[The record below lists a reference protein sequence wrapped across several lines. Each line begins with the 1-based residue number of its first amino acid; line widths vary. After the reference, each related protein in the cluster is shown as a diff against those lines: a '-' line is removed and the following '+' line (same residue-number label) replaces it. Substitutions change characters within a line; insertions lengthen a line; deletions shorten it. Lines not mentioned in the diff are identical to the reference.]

1 MEFSQNQY
9 NILFLIIISFILFVT
24 IFKWID
30 YLTNENYIV
39 EATLP
44 RAPAFRPSVEAT
56 LPSVECFINEITEE
70 KYDGSTSHT
79 VDLPLTTYYS
89 CKNFCGPTAR
99 CSITGQQCSA
109 DIDCPGCQPY
119 SPPVP
124 KAKGCVPGDNDA
136 GKLTVGITPQYSPL
150 TSGYGTQEKLITSN
164 MYSKPSEPNFGVDV
178 WSKDFDESK
187 KLFDQRYKPSGLQ
200 YMPDYPKRYSL
211 TGEFIEDGPYASN
224 AHIPSN

>member
-9 NILFLIIISFILFVT
+9 NMLFLIIISFILFVT

-39 EATLP
+39 E
-44 RAPAFRPSVEAT
+44 
-56 LPSVECFINEITEE
+56 CFTNQVTQE

-79 VDLPLTTYYS
+79 VDLPLTTSYS

-119 SPPVP
+119 SPPLK
-124 KAKGCVPGDNDA
+124 KASGCVPGDNDA
-136 GKLTVGITPQYSPL
+136 GKHDAGKLTFGITPQYSPL
-150 TSGYGTQEKLITSN
+150 TSGYGTQERVITSN
-164 MYSKPSEPNFGVDV
+164 MYSKPAIANFGVDV

-187 KLFDQRYKPSGLQ
+187 KLFDKRYKPSGLQ

-211 TGEFIEDGPYASN
+211 TGDFIEDGPYASN
-224 AHIPSN
+224 APIPTN